1 MEVPDEETVKEW
13 RAAYYT
19 LGDLVDVAD
28 TSARGALVAVT
39 DAQDRAHVD
48 LERENG

>member
-1 MEVPDEETVKEW
+1 MVRGVLHAW
-13 RAAYYT
+13 RPS
-19 LGDLVDVAD
+19 G
-28 TSARGALVAVT
+28 RGRQIGEGALVAVT